1 MLYLNQRNLK
11 IHKQCLFI
19 QLIIGVEPQAKVLT
33 LLPPGNDNG
42 VLLKLLGFFV
52 ILMCFFGFFF
62 LLFIFNNDS
71 EMCAEKWEL
80 ISSVRLSQHTSKLG
94 EPK

>member
-1 MLYLNQRNLK
+1 MLYLIQRNLK

-19 QLIIGVEPQAKVLT
+19 QLIIGVGPQAKVLT
-33 LLPPGNDNG
+33 LLPPG
-42 VLLKLLGFFV
+42 LV
-52 ILMCFFGFFF
+52 ILMVFFLVFF

-94 EPK
+94 QPK